1 MSIFYSNSH
10 AAKLAENNSNLP
22 CCPTHAVRLPIPL
35 SLLLPLLLLLPA
47 TSEAHG
53 SMSETIKRARGCLS
67 GTKNKPRTKNV
78 GRPRKDGQPTR
89 VRSMSTVSTHTCDN
103 DGTSRLLVPVLTFLF
118 FIQPS
123 CRPNE
128 SLVNST
134 TSLKK
139 CRKYSAQSAAKS
151 SSNKVSKVMK
161 RAVKLEKK
169 KRESVRARD
178 AIMSRHY

>member
-10 AAKLAENNSNLP
+10 TAKLAENNSNLP
-22 CCPTHAVRLPIPL
+22 CCLTRTVHLPVPL
-35 SLLLPLLLLLPA
+35 SLSLPLLSLLPA

-53 SMSETIKRARGCLS
+53 SMSETIKRARGCPS
-67 GTKNKPRTKNV
+67 GTKNKPRTKNI
-78 GRPRKDGQPTR
+78 GRLRKDGQPTR
-89 VRSMSTVSTHTCDN
+89 VRSMSTVSTRTCDN

-128 SLVNST
+128 SLVDST

-151 SSNKVSKVMK
+151 SSNKVSKVTK

-169 KRESVRARD
+169 KRERACARD
-178 AIMSRHY
+178 AVMSRHY